1 MVKKTP
7 TRFYEVVAELSGC
20 TSPDVPGVLH
30 VAGHVYRGG
39 CEVLPGRVGSG
50 SAPSPQSGH
59 HLQGP

>member
-1 MVKKTP
+1 MI
-7 TRFYEVVAELSGC
+7 SGC
-20 TSPDVPGVLH
+20 IGPDVPGVLH